1 MHETLKAAVL
11 ERRGMTLSAEDAAE
25 LLELLEEARR
35 DQVGHAVLTQR
46 ARDAERRMREYAQN
60 LTLRLGSIQAVA
72 KQAAEHGLRPDDL
85 DHIIRLADPPK
96 PPADNEARTTP

>member
-1 MHETLKAAVL
+1 MTSPSRVLRRPLVLVLALGAMLGAAPA
-11 ERRGMTLSAEDAAE
+11 RAAAPA
-25 LLELLEEARR
+25 LRFYAALYGVPRP
-35 DQVGHAVLTQR
+35 Q
-46 ARDAERRMREYAQN
+46 AERRIREYAQN